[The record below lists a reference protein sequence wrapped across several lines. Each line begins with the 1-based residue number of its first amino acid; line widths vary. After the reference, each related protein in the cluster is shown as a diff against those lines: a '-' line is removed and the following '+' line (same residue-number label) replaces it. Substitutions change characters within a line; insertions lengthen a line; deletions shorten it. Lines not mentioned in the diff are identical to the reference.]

1 MFFYMYT
8 VYVLYSDSSNK
19 HYTGFTTNL
28 ENRLL
33 SHNELGK
40 EWTSKY
46 RPWNLIYT
54 KSFEEKKEALQYERW
69 LKSGVGREFIKSIK
83 KQ

>member
-1 MFFYMYT
+1 MYT

-83 KQ
+83 TQ

>member
-8 VYVLYSDSSNK
+8 VYVLYSNSINK

-69 LKSGVGREFIKSIK
+69 LKSGVGREFIKLVRK
-83 KQ
+83 

>member
-1 MFFYMYT
+1 MYT

-69 LKSGVGREFIKSIK
+69 LKSGVGREFINSIK

>member
-1 MFFYMYT
+1 MFT
-8 VYVLYSDSSNK
+8 VYVLYSYSSNK

>member
-1 MFFYMYT
+1 MYT

>member
-8 VYVLYSDSSNK
+8 VYVLYSDSFNK

-69 LKSGVGREFIKSIK
+69 LKSGVGREFIKLVRK
-83 KQ
+83 

>member
-1 MFFYMYT
+1 MYT
-8 VYVLYSDSSNK
+8 VYVLYSNSINK

>member
-1 MFFYMYT
+1 MYT

-69 LKSGVGREFIKSIK
+69 LKSGVGREFIKLVRK
-83 KQ
+83 

>member
-8 VYVLYSDSSNK
+8 VYVLYSNSINK